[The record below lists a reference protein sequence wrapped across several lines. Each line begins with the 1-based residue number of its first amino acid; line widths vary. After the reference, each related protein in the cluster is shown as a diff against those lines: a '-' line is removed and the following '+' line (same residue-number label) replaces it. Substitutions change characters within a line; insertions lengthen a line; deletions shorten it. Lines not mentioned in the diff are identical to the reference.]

1 MNGKTAV
8 GALSA
13 VMTALTVSA
22 IFVTSVLNLTG
33 WAAAVVWVPPLAVM
47 VGTITVA
54 ARTAGQ
60 SGSC

>member
-13 VMTALTVSA
+13 VMTPLTVSA
-22 IFVTSVLNLTG
+22 IFVNLTG